1 MSATRRDL
9 LAALAAV
16 GVGTDPFRRSLVAQ
30 AAEQQPN
37 RNPGVTAEMV
47 KQAEWVAGITLSDK
61 ERDAVARALTGTM
74 FLVQSARSVPL
85 ENAVAPAIYFNP
97 TPGVVP
103 HSSQRGKVVP
113 PTGEVKKPA
122 ADDDLA
128 FMPAHQLA
136 QLLASKQVSS
146 VELAKFFLD
155 RLHKYNPALLC
166 VVSFTDDL
174 AMKQAK
180 QADEER
186 AKGQLRGPLHGIPY
200 GTKDL
205 VAVPG
210 YKTTWGAEHFK
221 NQSFDTKATVYAKL
235 ESLGMVHLAKTT
247 LGALAMGDRWFGGM
261 TRNPWDVKRG
271 SSGSS
276 AGSSSAVA
284 AGCLPVAIGSETL
297 GSIVSPSRECGVTGL
312 RPTFG
317 RISRA
322 GCMTLSWTMDK
333 IGPLCRNVTDCALML
348 DALHGADP
356 ADPTSVTRPFDWP
369 GSKPLKE
376 LKVGYFEGERR
387 PGIEA
392 AKKALTD
399 QGITFV
405 PIKLPTKIPSQALY
419 NILKTETA
427 AAFDDLT
434 REGVNEGIGLWATP
448 FREGRFISGVDYI
461 RANRL
466 RTLLM
471 QDMAKLMETVDL
483 YLGGEDLLITNLT
496 GHPTICLPGG
506 FQKSGENVRPYSVT
520 FTGRLYGESELLA
533 VAKVYQDATEH
544 HLKRPDMSRVTVE
557 NAGPSKP

>member
-312 RPTFG
+312 RPTLAESVG
-317 RISRA
+317 R
-322 GCMTLSWTMDK
+322 
-333 IGPLCRNVTDCALML
+333 
-348 DALHGADP
+348 
-356 ADPTSVTRPFDWP
+356 
-369 GSKPLKE
+369 
-376 LKVGYFEGERR
+376 
-387 PGIEA
+387 
-392 AKKALTD
+392 
-399 QGITFV
+399 
-405 PIKLPTKIPSQALY
+405 
-419 NILKTETA
+419 
-427 AAFDDLT
+427 
-434 REGVNEGIGLWATP
+434 
-448 FREGRFISGVDYI
+448 
-461 RANRL
+461 
-466 RTLLM
+466 
-471 QDMAKLMETVDL
+471 
-483 YLGGEDLLITNLT
+483 
-496 GHPTICLPGG
+496 
-506 FQKSGENVRPYSVT
+506 
-520 FTGRLYGESELLA
+520 
-533 VAKVYQDATEH
+533 VA
-544 HLKRPDMSRVTVE
+544 
-557 NAGPSKP
+557 